1 LKQLHLKNQEPNSS
15 TARFEVSPPPEKI
28 AGGFQQAGKK
38 EGGLGEGI
46 FARLLSAPKA
56 RWAGS
61 APVRAQIVARKRSEL
76 RSVIATKNYGDS
88 FSIKYRGKTRKSII
102 AIVGE
107 WTSFIRE
114 RKEEVVEVPIQS
126 Q

>member
-1 LKQLHLKNQEPNSS
+1 LYG
-15 TARFEVSPPPEKI
+15 EVPGSNPGSPT
-28 AGGFQQAGKK
+28 KK
-38 EGGLGEGI
+38 
-46 FARLLSAPKA
+46 
-56 RWAGS
+56 
-61 APVRAQIVARKRSEL
+61 
-76 RSVIATKNYGDS
+76 YGDS

-114 RKEEVVEVPIQS
+114 RKEEVVEIPIQS